1 MLSSALSYS
10 TFVALALVGPGLAL
24 LRLLR
29 LPVDPALVLPLGTV
43 LAAASF
49 WLSLVLGAPWLFPT
63 VSLALSA
70 SLLVRRDPWERAEG
84 TPVRSPALAFVALVA
99 LFAFTQYPW
108 NRIDRDGSFVLD
120 PIAPY
125 DDAVFHVGLA
135 RELATSYP
143 PQVPGLSGFRL
154 GYHLGAGLVRG
165 ALLRWA
171 GVEPYDAIARYDP
184 TLWALALTLALASVA
199 RQVGSPPIA
208 VALAPWTLL
217 FTDFSF
223 VFAGNPAA
231 FYWTDLLRGNLLFSL
246 AYVNPVVPGLALAL
260 GSLIALSRYQRGEAR
275 GWLAVAALLAAGVPH
290 FKVFL
295 GVHLLLG
302 LAAAFLFGRG
312 RRSVRPLLALA
323 VPCAVSTAVLAL
335 GPGRDSVAIGLAP
348 LDLVYATR
356 ESLGLPALGGGSLL
370 LWAIF
375 WLIASLGLRVLG
387 LGPAVRALASGSSAA
402 AALAAMALA
411 AWPIGLLFR
420 IAVRDAFPGQKV
432 VNDALYVIE
441 QGGPV
446 LWVFTVVAIAGVATR
461 RGRLLAAGLVCL
473 ALPSTLQ
480 FALQKARSSPDRV
493 PPPMVK
499 VALALRAV
507 ARPGDVVLQRP
518 GGRYPPL
525 PVLLANLRVPYERY
539 TPFRT
544 QFGSREEL
552 DRRHETVYRFFRTTD
567 PAEALGIAR
576 ALGASYLALYGADRI
591 RFDPAGVL
599 EPIHEQEGARAY
611 RILIP
616 PGPRPDAAPASPAD
630 PSPPR

>member
-1 MLSSALSYS
+1 MLSSAISYS

-29 LPVDPALVLPLGTV
+29 LPIDPALVLPLGTV
-43 LAAASF
+43 TTAGSY
-49 WLSLVLGAPWLFPT
+49 WLSLVLGLPWLFPA

-70 SLLVRRDPWERAEG
+70 SLLLRRGPWKRAEG
-84 TPVRSPALAFVALVA
+84 PSIRTSLLPFLALAA
-99 LFAFTQYPW
+99 LFALTQYRW
-108 NRIDRDGSFVLD
+108 NRIDREGGFLLD

-135 RELATSYP
+135 RELAVGYP
-143 PQVPGLSGFRL
+143 PQVPGMSGVRL
-154 GYHLGAGLVRG
+154 GYHLGAGLVR
-165 ALLRWA
+165 AAMLRWA
-171 GVEPYDAIARYDP
+171 GVEPYDAIARFDP
-184 TLWALALTLALASVA
+184 TLWALALALALTAVA
-199 RQVGSPPIA
+199 GRIGAPPAA

-231 FYWTDLLRGNLLFSL
+231 FYWSDLLRGNLLFSL

-260 GSLIALSRYQRGEAR
+260 GCLIALARHERGEGR
-275 GWLAVAALLAAGVPH
+275 GWLALAALLAAAIPH

-302 LAAAFLFGRG
+302 LAAAFVFGRG
-312 RRSVRPLLALA
+312 RGPARPLLMVAF
-323 VPCAVSTAVLAL
+323 PCALSTALLAL
-335 GPGRDSVAIGLAP
+335 GPGRQSVLISWAP
-348 LDLVYATR
+348 LDLVHATR
-356 ESLGLPALGGGSLL
+356 ESLGLPGLAGGSLL
-370 LWAIF
+370 LWAGF
-375 WLIASLGLRVLG
+375 WLLASLGLRVLA
-387 LGPAVRALASGSSAA
+387 LRPAAHALVAGSSSA

-411 AWPIGLLFR
+411 AWPLGLLLR
-420 IAVRDAFPGQKV
+420 IAVRDAFPGQRV
-432 VNDALYVIE
+432 VNDALYVVE
-441 QGGPV
+441 QGGPL
-446 LWVFTVVAIAGVATR
+446 LWVFAAVGIAGVAST
-461 RGRLLAAGLVCL
+461 RGRLVTACLIAL
-473 ALPSTLQ
+473 ALPSTAQ
-480 FALQKARSSPDRV
+480 FVVQKARSSPDRV
-493 PPPMVK
+493 PPPMVRA
-499 VALALRAV
+499 VLALRAA

-567 PAEALGIAR
+567 PVEALGIAR
-576 ALGASYLALYGADRI
+576 ALGASFLALYGTDRV

-599 EPIHEQEGARAY
+599 EPIHEEEGARVY
-611 RILIP
+611 RIL
-616 PGPRPDAAPASPAD
+616 
-630 PSPPR
+630 